1 MLGVPEFWRAR
12 LDDDL
17 RKTDRYAPVK
27 SRPFDPHWTTD
38 LHTLAA
44 YLDGLCHTICEAET
58 RRKNRKQ
65 AAQANFESAIKA
77 IVLDLFR
84 AHLSDPS
91 LHIGIGLHQ
100 NTLQA
105 LSKSQY
111 ASALCNPT
119 SFKQA
124 VEALLSGGYIKQTGE
139 YFHDRSGKKS
149 RTRRYSACPLL
160 LHGLRNSGATSVDLV
175 RHRGRDGIRL
185 KDEDKV
191 LVEYGDVPFAK
202 QAGDKLRVI
211 NEMLQSHWADLALTE
226 EQLAAELD
234 QIAETRADEAAQ
246 TFDFSART
254 VYRVFNNSD
263 WEQGGRFYGAWWASC
278 PSRLR
283 RYVLIGGKRTV
294 EVDYS
299 GLHAAMLYAMGG
311 QVIPDDPYERCL
323 AKADNKAERKLVK
336 RTFNA
341 LLNADGVDR
350 IKEIDDYSSEITGRS
365 WHDFKRYIVSQY
377 PEFSQHFGSGIGL
390 RLQRKD
396 SDLAETVMLRFA
408 AMGYACLPVH
418 DSFIVHYALKDE
430 LDEIMRRAF
439 ETEFGVSGKVGVD
452 IGIGEVVERSSLH
465 IEPNLDRLLEPQGYE
480 ARLNAFWDR
489 QSIAKKRSDTFF
501 SDKGIR

>member
-1 MLGVPEFWRAR
+1 MLPEFWRAK
-12 LDDDL
+12 LGEDL
-17 RKTDRYAPVK
+17 SKTDRYTPVK
-27 SRPFDPHWTTD
+27 SRPFDPQWTTE

-58 RRKNRKQ
+58 RGRNRKE

-84 AHLSDPS
+84 AHISDPS

-100 NTLQA
+100 NTLQD
-105 LSKSQY
+105 LCKSQY
-111 ASALCNPT
+111 GSTVYTPT

-124 VEALLSGGYIKQTGE
+124 VTALLKAGYIQQTGE
-139 YFHDRSGKKS
+139 YFHDRSGKTS
-149 RTRRYSACPLL
+149 RTRRYQACPPLL
-160 LHGLRNSGATSVDLV
+160 SGLRSAGASAVDLV
-175 RHRGRDGIRL
+175 RHRGADGIRL
-185 KDEDKV
+185 KDADKQ

-202 QAGDKLRVI
+202 RAGDRLRVI
-211 NEMLQSHWADLALTE
+211 NEMLRSHWADLALTD

-234 QIAETRADEAAQ
+234 QIADTRDDEAAQ
-246 TFDFSART
+246 SFDFSART

-263 WEQGGRFYGAWWASC
+263 WEQGGRFYGAWWTSC

-283 RYVLIGGKRTV
+283 RYVLIDGKRTV

-311 QVIPDDPYERCL
+311 QAIPDDPYERCL
-323 AKADNKAERKLVK
+323 TKADNKAERKLVK
-336 RTFNA
+336 LTFNA

-350 IKEIDDYSSEITGRS
+350 IKEIDDYSPELTGRS
-365 WHDFKRYIVSQY
+365 WRDFKRYIVSQY

-418 DSFIVHYALKDE
+418 DSFIVHHGLQDE

-452 IGIGEVVERSSLH
+452 IGIGGVVEPSGLH
-465 IEPNLDRLLEPQGYE
+465 IEPNFDRLLEPQGYE
-480 ARLNAFWDR
+480 ARLHAFWDR
-489 QSIAKKRSDTFF
+489 QSRSEKDRILP
-501 SDKGIR
+501 SRMRE